1 MAERGGGQSRR
12 RHAAAFTLIEL
23 LAVVAIL
30 ALMASFILPN
40 LGVVRDRTLR
50 EQARQLA
57 AQLELARQRAVV
69 TGVPHRLLIDLE
81 GGGYRLEWLAS
92 REEPQPALPDDALGF
107 DVDGATPL
115 PLAAPAS
122 ATATA
127 EFEPVPGGLGNFYYL
142 ESDLSFAGIDTPEG
156 WIEHGDTFVAFD
168 RDGTGA
174 YTEIVIDD
182 GGGREITLEVL
193 PLADAVRIL
202 DAEG

>member
-1 MAERGGGQSRR
+1 LSGSGGWQSRR

-30 ALMASFILPN
+30 ALMATFILPN
-40 LGVVRDRTLR
+40 VGIMRDRVLR
-50 EQARQLA
+50 DQARLLA

-69 TGVPHRLLIDLE
+69 TGIPHRLLIDLE

-92 REEPQPALPDDALGF
+92 AEQPQPAAAPGDALAY

-115 PLAAPAS
+115 PLAAPAAAS
-122 ATATA
+122 S
-127 EFEPVPGGLGNFYYL
+127 EFQPVPGGLGEFHYL
-142 ESDLSFAGIDTPEG
+142 ESDLFFTGIDTPEG
-156 WIEHGDTFVAFD
+156 WIERGDSFIAFD
-168 RDGTGA
+168 RDGTSS

-182 GGGREITLEVL
+182 GAGREIALEIL

-202 DAEG
+202 DAES